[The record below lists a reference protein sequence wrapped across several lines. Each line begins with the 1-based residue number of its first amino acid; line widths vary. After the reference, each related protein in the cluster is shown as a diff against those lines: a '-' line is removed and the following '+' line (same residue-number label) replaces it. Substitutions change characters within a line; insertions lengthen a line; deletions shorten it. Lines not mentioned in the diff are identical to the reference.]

1 MGKDIPRSCWILARQ
16 RQQKRHAWDRQG
28 FRALPFHHPS
38 PSSENVVTL
47 KMSYEAL
54 LDQRKPSVGVSVKI
68 RFRSLAGTR
77 AERQRNMTENK
88 GGLAAT
94 QPYWRLSDISLG
106 LFLGRN
112 SRCAQSRGPS
122 QVPGYPHKQCPG
134 ARRGARG
141 CQACF
146 PWSSSSGCLVDSSSN
161 SLPWTAPPAP

>member
-68 RFRSLAGTR
+68 KFRSLAGTR

-106 LFLGRN
+106 LLLGRN

-122 QVPGYPHKQCPG
+122 
-134 ARRGARG
+134 RLL
-141 CQACF
+141 F
-146 PWSSSSGCLVDSSSN
+146 L
-161 SLPWTAPPAP
+161 SLPCLQSAAQGADWEKTSTCSF

>member
-16 RQQKRHAWDRQG
+16 RQQKRHAWDRPG

-94 QPYWRLSDISLG
+94 QPYWRLSD
-106 LFLGRN
+106 
-112 SRCAQSRGPS
+112 RCAQSRGPS
-122 QVPGYPHKQCPG
+122 
-134 ARRGARG
+134 RLL
-141 CQACF
+141 F
-146 PWSSSSGCLVDSSSN
+146 L
-161 SLPWTAPPAP
+161 SLPCLQSAAQGADWEKTSTCSF